1 MFADVVNFIFP
12 PLNRTAGSPW
22 RVFSLMAFSLSAQLI
37 KFRICGQI
45 SRAGNKMSLCA
56 NTKRWNGSAIR
67 KRGASSRA
75 TKKCLWSPLFYG
87 SGLKLL

>member
-12 PLNRTAGSPW
+12 ALNRTAGSPW

-56 NTKRWNGSAIR
+56 NTKRWNGSVIR
-67 KRGASSRA
+67 KRGRRRGQLKSVYD
-75 TKKCLWSPLFYG
+75 PLFFMVLG
-87 SGLKLL
+87 